1 MTIFGVIKKM
11 KHFIAILAFI
21 MTTMATQAQT
31 TDKQAIEQLYELMYS
46 AMIEKDSA
54 TLGSVIAD
62 DFVLVH
68 MTGMRQTKQQY
79 INAIADGT
87 LNYYSCQTEQLA
99 VDIDGDRATLTGRSR
114 VLAAVYGGGKH
125 TWRLQLT
132 FRLRKQDGRWQ
143 FTYSTASTY

>member
-1 MTIFGVIKKM
+1 MM

-31 TDKQAIEQLYELMYS
+31 TDKQAIEQLYKQQYR
-46 AMIEKDSA
+46 AMIAKDIA
-54 TLGSVIAD
+54 ALRPMFAD
-62 DFVLVH
+62 DFYLVH
-68 MTGMRQTKQQY
+68 MTGTRQNRQQY
-79 INAIADGT
+79 LEVIANGT
-87 LNYYSCQTEQLA
+87 LNYYSCQTEQLE
-99 VDIDGDRATLTGRSR
+99 VNIDGDSATLTGRSR

-132 FRLRKQDGRWQ
+132 FKLRKQDGRWQ